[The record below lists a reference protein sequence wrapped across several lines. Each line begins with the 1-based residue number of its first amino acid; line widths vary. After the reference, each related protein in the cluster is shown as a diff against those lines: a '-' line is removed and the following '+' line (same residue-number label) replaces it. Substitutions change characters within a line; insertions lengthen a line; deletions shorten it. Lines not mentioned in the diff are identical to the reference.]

1 MHKNLSH
8 EMDITRRLPV
18 SGVQS
23 GVLNLKGIYTDV
35 TVSIYE
41 WYLALIRLYD
51 SRLQVFRG
59 SKTYSI
65 QKRVSLNKLIRS
77 MNPLKNNSDEI
88 T

>member
-8 EMDITRRLPV
+8 EMDTTRRLQV
-18 SGVQS
+18 SGVKS
-23 GVLNLKGIYTDV
+23 GVTKLKGIYTDV
-35 TVSIYE
+35 TASIYE

-51 SRLQVFRG
+51 SRLQAFRG
-59 SKTYSI
+59 FKTYTI
-65 QKRVSLNKLIRS
+65 LKIVSLNKLIRS